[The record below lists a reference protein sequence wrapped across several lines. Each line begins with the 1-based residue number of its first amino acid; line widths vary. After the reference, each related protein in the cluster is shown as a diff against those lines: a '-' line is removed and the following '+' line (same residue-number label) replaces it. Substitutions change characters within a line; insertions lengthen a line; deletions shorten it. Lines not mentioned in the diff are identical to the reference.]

1 MDNKIIDLFLEN
13 NFLLE
18 DLFGSKAHNITI
30 KFSALV
36 ATLNNQKI
44 NKDILNKNLD
54 LIKIYTDDKS
64 VFRGENALMLA
75 TLMHLSSTPEERLKC
90 TIALYDS
97 LEAHFDSNSFLALSS
112 EILCNFSNDITV
124 TKLAEKLNYAFTY
137 TKKNHNF
144 LADKED
150 ISICALIATYFEDLS
165 LKLQEA
171 EQCYKHLE
179 SIRFFPSK
187 NLILLSQALIFSEE
201 DIQSKTLDTVRLR
214 DLLEKNNFVIDGKAL
229 PILAFA
235 SMATSNIELLT
246 YKIKET
252 QNLLREN
259 VRFMTYKLDDDIELS
274 IGISLTLSNFICLKD
289 SSILTPLMV
298 FLLNLATRDINSI
311 SQPFSRKIFED

>member
-1 MDNKIIDLFLEN
+1 MENKNIDLFLEN

-30 KFSALV
+30 KFSALI

-44 NKDILNKNLD
+44 NKDILNKTLD

-75 TLMHLSSTPEERLKC
+75 TLMHLSPNSEDRLKC

-97 LEAHFDSNSFLALSS
+97 LESHFDSNSFLALSS
-112 EILCNFSNDITV
+112 EILCNFSTDITV
-124 TKLAEKLNYAFTY
+124 PKLAEKLNYAFTY

-150 ISICALIATYFEDLS
+150 ISICALIATYFENLS

-201 DIQSKTLDTVRLR
+201 DIESKTLEAVRLH

-252 QNLLREN
+252 QDILRKN

-274 IGISLTLSNFICLKD
+274 IGISLTLSNLICLKD
-289 SSILTPLMV
+289 SSLLPPLMV